1 MSKGNFAHG
10 ALKQFVTRIERLEEE
25 KRTVSGDISEV
36 YKEAKGS
43 GFDTKTIRRL
53 VKHRKTD
60 AQKRQEEDA
69 LFDLY
74 LAALDMVTATVV
86 PMRAAAAE

>member
-10 ALKQFVTRIERLEEE
+10 ALQQIVKRIERLEEE
-25 KRTVSGDISEV
+25 KRTLQADISEV
-36 YKEAKGS
+36 YKEAKGN

-74 LAALDMVTATVV
+74 LAALDMVSATVV